1 MPPLLGPLLTGPVPE
16 RFARVATHWPAVAA
30 ALVAPFVIGVV
41 FLRAPVLPNSA
52 IEVTDA
58 HGGSVHVVR
67 GQLITVDDTAT
78 TMLDPDGHVQIVPD
92 GQVRSRT
99 LCANAAAAPDTRVV
113 VRGWPAD
120 ESALGWVAP
129 TMQEPEADPRC
140 LGRAV
145 NSGP

>member
-1 MPPLLGPLLTGPVPE
+1 VPE
-16 RFARVATHWPAVAA
+16 RYARVATHWPAVAA

-58 HGGSVHVVR
+58 RGGVEVVR
-67 GQLITVDDTAT
+67 GQLITVDDTST
-78 TMLDPDGHVQIVPD
+78 TMLEPDGQVKIVPN

-99 LCANAAAAPDTRVV
+99 LCANPAPAPDTRVV

-120 ESALGWVAP
+120 ESALEWVAP
-129 TMQEPEADPRC
+129 TMQEPVADSRC

-145 NSGP
+145 NTGP